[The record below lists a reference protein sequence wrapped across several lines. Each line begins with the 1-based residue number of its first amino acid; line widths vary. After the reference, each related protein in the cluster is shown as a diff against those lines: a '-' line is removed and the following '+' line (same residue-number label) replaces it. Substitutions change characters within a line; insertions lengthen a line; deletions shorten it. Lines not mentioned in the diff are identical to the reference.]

1 MQTAP
6 PQEQAQYAGLGLRV
20 AAVAVDSF
28 VLLVI
33 FLVVGTIWAYSLVME
48 KGVDPQDTIAV
59 QTLLNE
65 QVQDVSSLTFYLVLF
80 GSLFI
85 YYLLLEAIFHASVGK
100 LVLGMRVVM
109 LDGSRATG
117 LAVVLRNLIRIPEAM
132 FLYVPAGLSCLAS
145 PRRQRLGDHAART
158 VVVRRPARA
167 AVAYQVP
174 GRMQPFGQAPAAP
187 PAAGRAAC
195 PPPPPPVSPGTAW
208 PAPPD
213 PPVLQT
219 LEPAAVDAALARLKT
234 AALAVRGAHLTY
246 LTFSERELAAGG
258 GEQTGGY
265 SEAYV
270 SAWFT
275 LTDAVAAL
283 KEAHASLEA
292 AAAAAGFTPDQ
303 ALAAHPDLL
312 HVLGR
317 LGPYFG
323 AADDDSVHA
332 AFLAVARAEATPS

>member
-1 MQTAP
+1 MQQAP
-6 PQEQAQYAGLGLRV
+6 PQEQVQYASLGLRV

-28 VLLVI
+28 VLLVV

-48 KGVDPQDTIAV
+48 KGIDPQDTLAV

-85 YYLLLEAIFHASVGK
+85 YYLLLEAIFHASIGK
-100 LVLGMRVVM
+100 LVLGTRVVM
-109 LDGSRATG
+109 ADGSRATG

-132 FLYVPAGLSCLAS
+132 FLYVPSGLACLTS
-145 PRRQRLGDHAART
+145 PRRQRLGDRAART
-158 VVVRRPARA
+158 VVVRRPARV
-167 AVAYQVP
+167 AVAHRVP
-174 GRMQPFGQAPAAP
+174 GRAQPLGQPPAAP
-187 PAAGRAAC
+187 SSSPQGT
-195 PPPPPPVSPGTAW
+195 PPPPPPVSPGAAW
-208 PAPPD
+208 PEAPGAPALQAPE
-213 PPVLQT
+213 PP
-219 LEPAAVDAALARLKT
+219 AVDAALARLKT
-234 AALAVRGAHLTY
+234 AALAARGAHLTY

-258 GEQTGGY
+258 GEQTGDY
-265 SEAYV
+265 SAAYI

-283 KEAHASLEA
+283 KDARAGLDP
-292 AAAAAGFTPDQ
+292 AAAAAGLTPEQ
-303 ALAAHPDLL
+303 ATAAHPDLV
-312 HVLGR
+312 HVLTE

-332 AFLAVARAEATPS
+332 AFLAVARTEAASS

>member
-1 MQTAP
+1 MQQAP
-6 PQEQAQYAGLGLRV
+6 PQEQVQYASLGLRV

-28 VLLVI
+28 VLLVV

-48 KGVDPQDTIAV
+48 KGIDPQDTLAV

-65 QVQDVSSLTFYLVLF
+65 QVQDVSSLMFYLVLF

-85 YYLLLEAIFHASVGK
+85 YYLLLEAIFHASIGK
-100 LVLGMRVVM
+100 LVLGTRVVM
-109 LDGSRATG
+109 ADGTRATG

-132 FLYVPAGLSCLAS
+132 FLYVPSGLACLAS
-145 PRRQRLGDHAART
+145 PRRQRLGDRVART
-158 VVVRRPARA
+158 VVVRRPARV
-167 AVAYQVP
+167 AVAYRVP
-174 GRMQPFGQAPAAP
+174 GQAQPLGQP
-187 PAAGRAAC
+187 PPPPPSSAQGT
-195 PPPPPPVSPGTAW
+195 PPPPPPVSPGAAW
-208 PAPPD
+208 PAVPGAAAQQAPEPP
-213 PPVLQT
+213 
-219 LEPAAVDAALARLKT
+219 AIDAALARLKT
-234 AALAVRGAHLTY
+234 AALAARGAHLTY
-246 LTFSERELAAGG
+246 LTFSERELADG

-283 KEAHASLEA
+283 KDARAGLEP
-292 AAAAAGFTPDQ
+292 AAAAAGLTPEQ
-303 ALAAHPDLL
+303 ATAAHPDLV
-312 HVLGR
+312 HVLTE

-332 AFLAVARAEATPS
+332 AFLAVARTEAAPS